1 MSDDGGQSPEPT
13 ELLPGGVGKRPEP
26 EREADGGTLPM
37 PAPQSRPDDE
47 TTELAPAATT
57 SLGEGEGPGPERDAA
72 PAPDGDKRRRCAL
85 AAVLAVAL
93 CLLLAAI
100 TYQAELWGGVNVP
113 DVTGLT
119 EAGATSALRDAG
131 FDVSVTD
138 VPTDSGAGTVL
149 HESPGGRAGASRLNG

>member
-72 PAPDGDKRRRCAL
+72 PAPDGDKHPAAPLPPFSPWPCAF
-85 AAVLAVAL
+85 
-93 CLLLAAI
+93 CWR
-100 TYQAELWGGVNVP
+100 Q
-113 DVTGLT
+113 
-119 EAGATSALRDAG
+119 S
-131 FDVSVTD
+131 
-138 VPTDSGAGTVL
+138 PTKPSSGEV
-149 HESPGGRAGASRLNG
+149 